1 MTPGRAGSTPSVI
14 VGESSMMMLTHRVCI
29 GVNGVGKP
37 MSVAEST
44 VKG

>member
-1 MTPGRAGSTPSVI
+1 MTPGRGGSTPSVI
-14 VGESSMMMLTHRVCI
+14 AGGPSMMMLTHRICI

-37 MSVAEST
+37 ISVAEST